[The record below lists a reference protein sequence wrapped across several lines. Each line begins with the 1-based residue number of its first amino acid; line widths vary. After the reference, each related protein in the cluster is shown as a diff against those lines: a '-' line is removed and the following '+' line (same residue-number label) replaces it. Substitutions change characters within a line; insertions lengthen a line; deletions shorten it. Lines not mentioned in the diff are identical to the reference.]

1 VSEFTTE
8 GAFALLRPVLQNLK
22 VQELKE
28 IPRVYR
34 ASSSI
39 HLKANGF
46 GRWVII
52 AKQTTFPDNT
62 KGSTIITFDKTH
74 NLFLLFVYVDK
85 NLFKND
91 KTELRTQR
99 KMVAVHEFVHCA
111 AHMFLM
117 NYFGDKKYIE
127 LTGNLINDK
136 VKLTTLDQF
145 NEMVSA
151 IGKLG
156 TKDGS
161 RHEIFTD
168 GHFRLLEEKLKDGFL
183 GNFAE
188 LYTNLLLSYQLIS
201 ETMANIKQLCKNGR
215 IELAELLTLT
225 FRELVEKKALDK
237 EFVLGRIKLYLPALF
252 VEFA

>member
-1 VSEFTTE
+1 MPEFTTE

-28 IPRVYR
+28 FPRVYR

-62 KGSTIITFDKTH
+62 KGSTIIAFDKTH
-74 NLFLLFVYVDK
+74 NLFLLFVFIDK

-91 KTELRTQR
+91 KIELRTQR
-99 KMVAVHEFVHCA
+99 KMVAVHEFVHCV

-117 NYFGDKKYIE
+117 NFYGDKKYIE
-127 LTGNLINDK
+127 LMENSINNK

-156 TKDGS
+156 TKDGG

-168 GHFRLLEEKLKDGFL
+168 GHFRLLDNKLKDGFL

-201 ETMANIKQLCKNGR
+201 ETMANIKQQYKDTR
-215 IELAELLTLT
+215 VELSTLLTLT
-225 FRELVEKKALDK
+225 FRDLVDKKALDK
-237 EFVLGRIKLYLPALF
+237 EFILGRIKLFLPALF
-252 VEFA
+252 IEFA